1 MFRKV
6 LHSKIHRAVVTA
18 ALPDYVGSITVDEL
32 ILKTIGLRVNDA
44 VTVANCRTGAR
55 FETYVFRGEAGSG
68 KIEVNGAAAH
78 LVEPGDAVIVL
89 HYAYMTDA
97 EYERWRPTIAIMNQ
111 DNSVREVGHYY
122 PHGDPSLGGDAPLE
136 VSGSEVTRES
146 TARDREPRRAEPR
159 AGEPV
164 RRTGERR

>member
-32 ILKTIGLRVNDA
+32 ILGRIGLRVNDA

-78 LVEPGDAVIVL
+78 LVEPGDHVIVL
-89 HYAYMTDA
+89 HFAYMTDA
-97 EYERWRPTIAIMNQ
+97 EYESWRPTIAIMNQ
-111 DNSVREVGHYY
+111 DNTVREVRHYDPY
-122 PHGDPSLGGDAPLE
+122 GDEALGAE
-136 VSGSEVTRES
+136 I
-146 TARDREPRRAEPR
+146 AARRAVERPSR
-159 AGEPV
+159 AG
-164 RRTGERR
+164 G